1 MRRFDVVL
9 DCAGLGGAGAGAA
22 RLSASFGVYVTLT
35 SPLLRRA
42 DALGL
47 APGAAAAAADLLREN
62 LSAAAPPPR
71 RPRLP
76 AARALGLLRAARG
89 RHRAAAPARRTG
101 QAQGRSH
108 ESVPVLMVLLQDY
121 MDHMHTHVAA
131 HAAGGGGGGRRC
143 QEHSLSTVLIIQ
155 QFGVSVE
162 RAWGWR
168 EGAAAYERAAR
179 GHARGKLL
187 LDFSQP

>member
-62 LSAAAPPPR
+62 LSAAAP
-71 RPRLP
+71 
-76 AARALGLLRAARG
+76 
-89 RHRAAAPARRTG
+89 AAPACLPRVRWAFFAPRADDIELLR
-101 QAQGRSH
+101 QLAEQGK
-108 ESVPVLMVLLQDY
+108 
-121 MDHMHTHVAA
+121 
-131 HAAGGGGGGRRC
+131 
-143 QEHSLSTVLIIQ
+143 
-155 QFGVSVE
+155 FGVSVE

-168 EGAAAYERAAR
+168 EGAAAYERRRPGPRAREAAAR
-179 GHARGKLL
+179 L
-187 LDFSQP
+187 QPALAAQGT